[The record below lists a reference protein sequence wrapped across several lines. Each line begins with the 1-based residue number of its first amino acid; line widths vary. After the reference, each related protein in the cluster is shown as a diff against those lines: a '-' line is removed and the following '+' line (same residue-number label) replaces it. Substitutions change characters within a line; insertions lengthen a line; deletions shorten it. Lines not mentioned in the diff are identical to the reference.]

1 MKTRFPLLIASLF
14 SLGACGADEMALPE
28 PPPPPQTPSLAAPGA
43 PETPASQNDAGTP
56 QNDAAA
62 DASDDAAAD
71 DAGDAGD
78 AGPPLP
84 ALMDDPP
91 SEEKTKAPTKAEWK
105 SAPEYRL
112 YKNDYNDQCK
122 VQKLREWL
130 RITCQGW
137 GYAGISLVSGSR
149 DGLDVAIQSSDSG
162 PEGAY
167 LVLPMRR
174 GDRRLI
180 LFMTQSKWSKHPDFL
195 VSEQWLSGDKGP
207 IVSMIDM

>member
-1 MKTRFPLLIASLF
+1 MKTRLLPLIASLI
-14 SLGACGADEMALPE
+14 SLGACSADEMALPE
-28 PPPPPQTPSLAAPGA
+28 PPPPPEKPAPGA
-43 PETPASQNDAGTP
+43 PETPATQSDAGTP

-62 DASDDAAAD
+62 DASDDADTA
-71 DAGDAGD
+71 DAGD

-105 SAPEYRL
+105 SAPDYRL
-112 YKNDYNDQCK
+112 YKNENKSECK
-122 VQKLREWL
+122 AQKLREWL

-137 GYAGISLVSGSR
+137 GYAGISVVSGSR
-149 DGLDVAIQSSDSG
+149 DGLDLAIQSSDSG
-162 PEGAY
+162 SEGAY
-167 LVLPMRR
+167 LVLPLRR

-180 LFMTQSKWSKHPDFL
+180 LFMTQSKWSKHPDFF

-207 IVSMIDM
+207 IVSIIDM